1 MKYLVA
7 HERSL
12 RLYPTRMAAAAWLA
26 GDEALLW
33 SLRTMKR
40 WHGRGDRPRPR
51 IFEVRRPGQLA
62 VRFLIAFSDSL
73 QLHDRIDFSHRLSV
87 FDVREAT

>member
-1 MKYLVA
+1 MVPA
-7 HERSL
+7 D
-12 RLYPTRMAAAAWLA
+12 
-26 GDEALLW
+26 DEAVAW
-33 SLRTMKR
+33 A
-40 WHGRGDRPRPR
+40 GRPTASA

-62 VRFLIAFSDSL
+62 VRFLIAFPGSL